1 MVSIDDFESV
11 LGISY
16 TDHDCLLSD
25 VYGDANA
32 TIGDGKRRC

>member
-25 VYGDANA
+25 VYGDA
-32 TIGDGKRRC
+32 TIGDDKRRC